1 MKLQNTRWLHS
12 WMLIRF
18 KNRLNLL
25 YHKQPCCSQLAKIL
39 EIIWWDFDAR
49 WSAPNDH
56 YCLHLLYPPP
66 IYSVCT
72 HRVVIGLGTKSRV
85 WFGFWLGLGWI
96 LVGFCRVWVR
106 FGRVPF
112 LGFGY
117 QKVWLFTSG
126 VGFQVFGHPNPSLT
140 LEHCKWPL
148 QLPAAKMNLMPVL
161 AHSVLS
167 LKKE

>member
-1 MKLQNTRWLHS
+1 M
-12 WMLIRF
+12 
-18 KNRLNLL
+18 
-25 YHKQPCCSQLAKIL
+25 
-39 EIIWWDFDAR
+39 
-49 WSAPNDH
+49 
-56 YCLHLLYPPP
+56 
-66 IYSVCT
+66 
-72 HRVVIGLGTKSRV
+72 GLGTKIQV
-85 WFGFWLGLGWI
+85 WFRFGSGLRWI

-117 QKVWLFTSG
+117 QKVWLFASG
-126 VGFQVFGHPNPSLT
+126 VGFQIFGHPNPSLT
-140 LEHCKWPL
+140 LEQCKWPL